1 MSEARKTYKSDHKEI
16 NMSAKATSSLLS
28 YALIGCGRVS
38 VKHIRAV
45 LKKGSGLE
53 LKAIVDTN
61 SKAPENLLRSA
72 GLSEHKVSEL
82 LARVHLYT
90 DFQEMLEKEKPQ
102 VAAITVPS
110 GLHYR
115 IAKAALK
122 SGTNI
127 LLEKPMT
134 MRSSEARE
142 LYNLAE
148 STGLKISMGHI
159 YRYFPIVGNLKKD
172 IADGVFGTISHGSVI
187 VRWGHDQAYYDQAAW
202 RGTWKSDGGALMNQ
216 TVHALDLLCWL
227 MNGTAVSAEAM
238 LARRFRKMEAE
249 DVALGMLTLDSG
261 ALCQVEGTTATS
273 AKDHEASFF
282 INGTKGTLRV
292 GLRKGKPFFD
302 IRDSEGHKRNF
313 YYFKKDLHE
322 KGIGSML
329 ALLNPHAGIYK
340 DLVAAI
346 HENRSPIAD
355 ARSGYTSVEMVL
367 ALYQSALQGKKIT
380 LPLAADFSTEEMS
393 GYFPEK

>member
-1 MSEARKTYKSDHKEI
+1 
-16 NMSAKATSSLLS
+16 
-28 YALIGCGRVS
+28 
-38 VKHIRAV
+38 
-45 LKKGSGLE
+45 
-53 LKAIVDTN
+53 
-61 SKAPENLLRSA
+61 
-72 GLSEHKVSEL
+72 
-82 LARVHLYT
+82 
-90 DFQEMLEKEKPQ
+90 
-102 VAAITVPS
+102 
-110 GLHYR
+110 
-115 IAKAALK
+115 
-122 SGTNI
+122 
-127 LLEKPMT
+127 
-134 MRSSEARE
+134 
-142 LYNLAE
+142 
-148 STGLKISMGHI
+148 
-159 YRYFPIVGNLKKD
+159 
-172 IADGVFGTISHGSVI
+172 
-187 VRWGHDQAYYDQAAW
+187 
-202 RGTWKSDGGALMNQ
+202 
-216 TVHALDLLCWL
+216 
-227 MNGTAVSAEAM
+227 
-238 LARRFRKMEAE
+238 
-249 DVALGMLTLDSG
+249 MLTLDSG